1 MKKCLILLL
10 ICGISAVLYSEETV
24 ISIPSD
30 IDTIEEFLT
39 FRDGSAGTPEGGAA
53 VLVQALLLF
62 EQDHGLGHDALVIA
76 LDRNSLSKTSG
87 GYKGFTYS
95 PSIREYVNRYIKT
108 KPYLARSYIQATTP
122 QDGYM
127 LPEELEI
134 TISKNI
140 HSTISED
147 RVKVFIH
154 STGADTPRPVTL
166 QRNNR
171 GIWKA
176 AELSSLFVGVRPPVE
191 TVDDDL

>member
-1 MKKCLILLL
+1 MRKILVLLL
-10 ICGISAVLYSEETV
+10 VFGISPVLYSEETV

-39 FRDGSAGTPEGGAA
+39 FRDGTADTPEGGAA
-53 VLVQALLLF
+53 VLIQALLLF
-62 EQDHGLGHDALVIA
+62 EQDHSLGHDALVIA
-76 LDRNSLSKTSG
+76 LDRNNLSQSSD
-87 GYKGFTYS
+87 GYKGFTYP
-95 PSIREYVNRYIKT
+95 PSLREYVNRYIKE
-108 KPYLARSYIQATTP
+108 KPYLARSYIQSTTP
-122 QDGYM
+122 QGGYE

-140 HSTISED
+140 HSKITED

-154 STGADTPRPVTL
+154 STGADTPRPVTI

-171 GIWKA
+171 GVWKA
-176 AELSSLFVGVRPPVE
+176 AELSSLFVGVRPPAE